1 MEEHR
6 LLFVVGMEHLLLLTA
21 WIIHKAIPDRPK
33 SVRIAL
39 ARSDY
44 ESKQALKREVNVNL
58 NQKKNYKNS

>member
-1 MEEHR
+1 MTGER
-6 LLFVVGMEHLLLLTA
+6 GLLVIVGMEHLLLLTA

-44 ESKQALKREVNVNL
+44 ISKQALKREASVN
-58 NQKKNYKNS
+58 